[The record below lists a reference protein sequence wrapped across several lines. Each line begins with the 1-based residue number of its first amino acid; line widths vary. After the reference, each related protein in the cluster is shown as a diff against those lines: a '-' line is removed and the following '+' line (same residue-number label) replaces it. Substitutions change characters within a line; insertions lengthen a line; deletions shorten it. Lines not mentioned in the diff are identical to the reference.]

1 MRRPNLPISLAILV
15 VLVFAVSI
23 SAGGVQAAS
32 GPDISP
38 RLARALAAGDFPWLA
53 EDGSL
58 TVWVFFRDKGLAGA
72 ALDKALDEAQ
82 DSLGQR
88 AAWRRAKMKTAGERL
103 VDVRDLDLCAAYIDQ
118 ATRTGAVL
126 RRKSRWLNAASFQA
140 DPGQIRQLA
149 GLDCVLRVDLVN
161 KFSRPEIPVE
171 PVAARPGPADKEAAD
186 RWDIDYGGN
195 LAAMEQFNVPQV
207 HGLGIT
213 GQGVL
218 IGMLDAGFHPTHE
231 ALADI
236 PVLATYDFVN
246 DDENVDNEEG
256 DPADSRNHGTMT
268 MSTAM
273 GNKPGAHVAPA
284 FGASA
289 VLAKT
294 EDVSQEVPIEE
305 DQWVAGLEWVETY
318 GVDIVSSSLGYLDW
332 YDWEDMDGATAV
344 TTIAADLAVARGMVV
359 VNSAGNERGTSWDHI
374 IAPADGDSVI
384 AVGAVSSNGE
394 YTYFSSPGP
403 SYDGRIKPDVAALG
417 SNNHVA
423 DPNNDTGYTYASG
436 TSFSCPLTSGVAA
449 LILCRA
455 PDLTPLQVREAL
467 RETASRADAPDNDYG
482 WGLIDAYAAVT
493 YFGPNFQHVPL
504 PDTEDVTG
512 PYVLGMIISDREGL
526 DEATAR
532 VHYRTDGGSWLEVP
546 IMATGGG
553 PQSYFAEIPGQ
564 VDGTLV
570 DYYLEAA
577 SVSGITTRLP
587 AKAPEQFFTFRVGQD
602 LTLPLLSHTPL
613 RDQAL
618 LVWPPVVSCRASD
631 NLGIDRVELT
641 FKRNGGL
648 DHGPYAL
655 VPGEDDAYELEFP
668 LAAQDLAV
676 GDGISYTL
684 TAFDSAGKPNIAV
697 SGPHDFLIIDPLGVV
712 LVLEDNQDEADGAE
726 PDLKI
731 DGSRKDKPHLI
742 PEVGKSSAG
751 TITTWLLDAGYVAE
765 MIPAAGVTV
774 EDFAGYQ
781 VVVLSAGDNTEP
793 VADVATRTALQTW
806 AGSGGKLLIEGGE
819 VGYDA
824 LNSPGYP
831 EFAAQVLHAV
841 DWDTD
846 HAGDLA
852 VAAGMANHPLLNIPY
867 DLPGQIMVEYDGYG
881 DEDAMEP
888 ADDAYAVLVPLSVQ
902 GDGGVIV
909 HDDNPAPQSA
919 QIVYMAFNIEA
930 LDSQTGSELIEN
942 ALAFLLAPEAP
953 PTASVSGRVTLAGET
968 DHSGVL
974 VDLGDGLTTLTD
986 SDGNWSVS
994 ELYAGMYAVIA
1005 TKDGWSVDRQDIV
1018 LTDGQHLADVDFV
1031 LSPIIN
1037 TSYEDF
1043 PGLVIPD
1050 NDPAGV
1056 TTTITVPEAES
1067 GAISELTVDVYIQ
1080 HTWIGDL
1087 TVVLTSPAGTSVVL
1101 HNRTGAQDD
1110 NILGN
1115 WPNTL
1120 TVDGP
1125 GTMADF
1131 IGENNA
1137 GVWTMF
1143 LSDAV
1148 GSDEGE
1154 LSLWRLNFSIP
1165 MDVSAAPGE
1174 DLPVATRLYPNVP
1187 NPFNPLTEIRFDLAR
1202 SGRVQLDIFDLRG
1215 HRVRRL
1221 AGGELPAGSHVLRW
1235 DGRDDRDRSVSSGTY
1250 LYRLRCGDIVQ
1261 ERKMLLVR

>member
-118 ATRTGAVL
+118 ATWTGAVL

-207 HGLGIT
+207 HDLGIT

-953 PTASVSGRVTLAGET
+953 PTANVLIDCRDSRYGTGEVAITGCTIQHNHQSPHSANIRIIGRSKPTEVLDPVREGNVTITGNVLSDVEVNVHLR
-968 DHSGVL
+968 DCRGVTVIGNTFWMAFTHNLLIEDSSNIIVGPNNFDRNPRYDYGNSLDAKNSL
-974 VDLGDGLTTLTD
+974 VVRNSEDCTLT
-986 SDGNWSVS
+986 
-994 ELYAGMYAVIA
+994 
-1005 TKDGWSVDRQDIV
+1005 
-1018 LTDGQHLADVDFV
+1018 
-1031 LSPIIN
+1031 
-1037 TSYEDF
+1037 
-1043 PGLVIPD
+1043 GLHITNVWRE
-1050 NDPAGV
+1050 PAGLLIENCRRINV
-1056 TTTITVPEAES
+1056 TNCTTRSGYVGNPPLWPVGKLSQSLKPRNIAAEKMTRIVKLVQNKKNANSLLPNLFEKTLNTPVPFTPRKFILES
-1067 GAISELTVDVYIQ
+1067 AI
-1080 HTWIGDL
+1080 G
-1087 TVVLTSPAGTSVVL
+1087 
-1101 HNRTGAQDD
+1101 
-1110 NILGN
+1110 
-1115 WPNTL
+1115 
-1120 TVDGP
+1120 
-1125 GTMADF
+1125 
-1131 IGENNA
+1131 
-1137 GVWTMF
+1137 
-1143 LSDAV
+1143 
-1148 GSDEGE
+1148 
-1154 LSLWRLNFSIP
+1154 
-1165 MDVSAAPGE
+1165 SAAH
-1174 DLPVATRLYPNVP
+1174 RLGQPIQV
-1187 NPFNPLTEIRFDLAR
+1187 F
-1202 SGRVQLDIFDLRG
+1202 
-1215 HRVRRL
+1215 
-1221 AGGELPAGSHVLRW
+1221 
-1235 DGRDDRDRSVSSGTY
+1235 
-1250 LYRLRCGDIVQ
+1250 
-1261 ERKMLLVR
+1261 